1 MSDQDARTA
10 PPQPPVM
17 DGRSGDRGRTIP
29 DREGTSRSIDDGGSI
44 ARTQARGTEGMSD
57 QDARIVGTHHHGW
70 AASANT
76 ADAPFERNREERTA

>member
-1 MSDQDARTA
+1 MSDDGARTA

-44 ARTQARGTEGMSD
+44 ARTQARGTE
-57 QDARIVGTHHHGW
+57 A
-70 AASANT
+70 
-76 ADAPFERNREERTA
+76 